1 MYPLQAKPHT
11 HIFTTSSQ
19 KTFIMSM
26 NPESAT
32 PQKGEFRSKVAPAEP
47 LMKGGHAPGVLVGN
61 DAAPEF
67 HAEQHPAGTAP
78 PENTFRPNP
87 ETEIPAQASGNE
99 GAVPAS
105 ATLGGATSADVHTGL
120 GKPAAGQ
127 TSQELHGTE
136 KKNRS
141 GLEGVGANPSDPI
154 HAMDADRDHPTN
166 YRGKGGENALD
177 YAGAE
182 DREPAKA
189 EEVASERR

>member
-1 MYPLQAKPHT
+1 
-11 HIFTTSSQ
+11 
-19 KTFIMSM
+19 MSM

-32 PQKGEFRSKVAPAEP
+32 PQQGEFRSKVAPAEP

-61 DAAPEF
+61 EAVPEF
-67 HAEQHPAGTAP
+67 HAEMHPPGTAP
-78 PENTFRPNP
+78 PENTFQPNP
-87 ETEIPAQASGNE
+87 ESEIPAQASGNE
-99 GAVPAS
+99 GAVPAA

-120 GKPAAGQ
+120 GKPASGQ

-141 GLEGVGANPSDPI
+141 GLEGVGANPSNPI
-154 HAMDADRDHPTN
+154 HDKGADRDHPTN

-182 DREPAKA
+182 DREPTKA
-189 EEVASERR
+189 EGVASERR